1 MAGTALKA
9 VISKKKII
17 SSMVPSK
24 KNVLVEWHKNNW
36 KTLIHRDFCR
46 LMARSSKIRNLKQN
60 KEDKIFC

>member
-17 SSMVPSK
+17 SSMVSSK

-36 KTLIHRDFCR
+36 KTLIHRDFYR